1 MQTLQWTLLVGL
13 LGMVAY
19 VLWSRLK
26 ASYAKGVAPRVE
38 ADWEGEAVVLQG
50 EALEVTVKVRQE
62 GKVHIWLEGPDGG
75 VLEVHQ
81 GELTTG
87 VHAWSLTRPVLSGAW
102 LAKLSCQGHR
112 TERRFHVA

>member
-1 MQTLQWTLLVGL
+1 METLQWTLLVGL

-38 ADWEGEAVVLQG
+38 ADWEGEAVALQRDV
-50 EALEVTVKVRQE
+50 LEVTVKVRQE
-62 GKVHIWLEGPDGG
+62 GEVHIWLEGPEC
-75 VLEVHQ
+75 VMVEVHE
-81 GELTTG
+81 GELTVG
-87 VHAWSLTRPVLSGAW
+87 VHAWRVARPERTGTW

-112 TERRFHVA
+112 TERRFHI

>member
-1 MQTLQWTLLVGL
+1 METLQWTLLVGL

-38 ADWEGEAVVLQG
+38 ADWEGEAVALRSDV
-50 EALEVTVKVRQE
+50 LEVTVKVRQE
-62 GKVHIWLEGPDGG
+62 GEVHIWLEGPEG
-75 VLEVHQ
+75 VVVEVHE
-81 GELTTG
+81 GKLISG
-87 VHAWSLTRPVLSGAW
+87 MHAWRVARPERTGAW

-112 TERRFHVA
+112 TERRFHI

>member
-13 LGMVAY
+13 LGMVVY

-38 ADWEGEAVVLQG
+38 ADWEGEALVILGDVI
-50 EALEVTVKVRQE
+50 EVTVKVRQE
-62 GKVHIWLEGPDGG
+62 GEVQVWLEGPDGD
-75 VLEVHQ
+75 VVEVHN
-81 GELTTG
+81 GELGRG
-87 VHAWSLTRPVLSGAW
+87 VHAWSVARPERPGAW

-112 TERRFHVA
+112 TERRFHL

>member
-1 MQTLQWTLLVGL
+1 METLQWTLLVGL

-38 ADWEGEAVVLQG
+38 ADWEGEAVALLGDV
-50 EALEVTVKVRQE
+50 LEVTVEVRQE
-62 GKVHIWLEGPDGG
+62 GEVHVWLEGPEG
-75 VLEVHQ
+75 VVVEVHE
-81 GELTTG
+81 GELTCG
-87 VHAWSLTRPVLSGAW
+87 VHAWSVTRPERTGSW

-112 TERRFHVA
+112 TERRFQV

>member
-1 MQTLQWTLLVGL
+1 MQTLQWTCWWGCSRHGGL
-13 LGMVAY
+13 RV
-19 VLWSRLK
+19 VVETQ
-26 ASYAKGVAPRVE
+26 ASYASVAPRVE

-50 EALEVTVKVRQE
+50 DALEVTVKVRQE
-62 GKVHIWLEGPDGG
+62 GKIHIWLEGPDGG

>member
-26 ASYAKGVAPRVE
+26 ASYAKGVAPRVD
-38 ADWEGEAVVLQG
+38 ADWEGEAVGLAGDVI
-50 EALEVTVKVRQE
+50 EVTVKVRQE
-62 GKVHIWLEGPDGG
+62 GEVQVWLEGPDGD
-75 VLEVHQ
+75 VVEVHN
-81 GELTTG
+81 GELGNG
-87 VHAWSLTRPVLSGAW
+87 VHAWSVARPERSGAW

-112 TERRFHVA
+112 TERRFHL

>member
-1 MQTLQWTLLVGL
+1 METLQWTLLVGL

-38 ADWEGEAVVLQG
+38 ADWEGEAVALQG
-50 EALEVTVKVRQE
+50 DVLEVTVKVRQV
-62 GKVHIWLEGPDGG
+62 GAVHIWLEGPEG
-75 VLEVHQ
+75 VVVEVHE
-81 GELTTG
+81 GELTGG
-87 VHAWSLTRPVLSGAW
+87 VHAWSVARPERTGSW

-112 TERRFHVA
+112 TERRFHV